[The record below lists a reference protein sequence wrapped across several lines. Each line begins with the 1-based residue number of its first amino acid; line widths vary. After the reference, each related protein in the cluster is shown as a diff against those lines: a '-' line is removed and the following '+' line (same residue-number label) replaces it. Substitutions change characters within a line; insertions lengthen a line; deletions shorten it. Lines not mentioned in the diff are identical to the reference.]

1 MCGRYYRRSDKQAIA
16 DHFRVRNDLN
26 SIVLPDA
33 DYNVAPTTM
42 QPVIR
47 EARDSKDH
55 ELIMMR
61 WGLIPFFS
69 KSLSDVKGISTINA
83 RAETIATSGTYREPF
98 KRRRC
103 IIPASGFYEWA
114 LSPIATPTDVAEIE
128 AEEESAIQSRPG
140 PERGHKAR
148 LSTKTAYRFDMA
160 NGQPFA
166 FAGLWDAWK
175 EPKRSPQDVDR
186 WLQSFTIIT
195 TDPNELTA
203 QVHTRMPVILRPSDY
218 DRWLSREVTTQP
230 PIDLLRPYPAEEMEM
245 HPANPSVGNVRNNGP
260 ELLNN
265 A

>member
-1 MCGRYYRRSDKQAIA
+1 MCGRYYRKSDKQKIA
-16 DHFRVRNDLN
+16 EHFRVRNDLT

-47 EARDSKDH
+47 EARDTKDR
-55 ELIMMR
+55 ELVLMR

-69 KSLSDVKGISTINA
+69 KSLSDIKGISTINA

-103 IIPASGFYEWA
+103 IIPANGFYEWA
-114 LSPIATPTDVAEIE
+114 LSPIVADSDRAEIE
-128 AEEESAIQSRPG
+128 AEEEAAVLLLEPKRA
-140 PERGHKAR
+140 HKAK
-148 LSTKTAYRFDMA
+148 SSGKTPYRFDMA

-175 EPKRSPQDVDR
+175 EPKRSPQDIDH

-195 TDPNELTA
+195 TEPNELTA

-218 DRWLSREVTTQP
+218 DRWLSREVTDEP
-230 PIDLLRPYPAEEMEM
+230 PLDLLRPYPAEEMEM
-245 HPANPSVGNVRNNGP
+245 HQANPAVGNVKNNSP
-260 ELLNN
+260 ELLNG